1 MKSIITN
8 PIQFKGHI
16 VAFRLNYDDRDVVKS
31 WDILYRSTVLNKTT
45 AEHRAELGFTEY
57 DMELLN
63 ERASIIVLAQEG
75 RINGSSG
82 YA

>member
-1 MKSIITN
+1 MKSIITH
-8 PIQFKGHI
+8 PIQFRGRT
-16 VAFRLNYDDRDVVKS
+16 VAFRLNYDNRDVVKS
-31 WDILYRSTVLNKTT
+31 WDILFRNVVLNKTT
-45 AEHRAELGFTEY
+45 EEHRRSLGFSEE

-63 ERASIIVLAQEG
+63 ERASIIVMAQEG